1 MAFSSCTREET
12 AESGVGQQAAY
23 LRGQISE
30 HVKSAKEAEA
40 ELAEVLKTLRS
51 LRRVGEPEDP
61 EEAKLEAE
69 LVGIL
74 ETNRYRMERIVQF
87 LSSSSNNNL
96 EPPSKVS

>member
-1 MAFSSCTREET
+1 M
-12 AESGVGQQAAY
+12 Q
-23 LRGQISE
+23 
-30 HVKSAKEAEA
+30 
-40 ELAEVLKTLRS
+40 
-51 LRRVGEPEDP
+51 VGEPEDP